1 MLKPTFAAAAL
12 ALTSLAA
19 LPLTGCT
26 TTVVVHEVRGGGDVP
41 FRGQYTK
48 VAESTFKNGRRIR
61 VANANGAASV
71 RVEPGK
77 VTYDQTYV
85 TRGEMK
91 RVSQLYVFNPRD
103 VHPIG
108 NGDFEVVLSF
118 RGMAGDTSGYS
129 PDRNNPPARG
139 APDAGRRVGGRSL
152 HHRQQRRRRDP
163 RAAVAGHA
171 RPNTTTGPLDQAG
184 S

>member
-26 TTVVVHEVRGGGDVP
+26 TTTVVVREGRGGEVP
-41 FRGQYTK
+41 FRGLYTK

-61 VANANGAASV
+61 VANANGAATV
-71 RVEPGK
+71 RIEPGK

-85 TRGEMK
+85 NRGELK
-91 RVSQLYVFNPRD
+91 RVSQLYVFNPGN
-103 VHPIG
+103 VHPVG
-108 NGDFEVVLSF
+108 GGDYEIVLSF

-129 PDRNNPPARG
+129 PDRNNPRIEAHRLPGG
-139 APDAGRRVGGRSL
+139 AWAIDL
-152 HHRQQRRRRDP
+152 F
-163 RAAVAGHA
+163 
-171 RPNTTTGPLDQAG
+171 TTDNNGVIGILELQ
-184 S
+184 